1 MFSKIVISGGWSY
14 GNLGDEMIAVCTKGL
29 IDKYFPDVDKI
40 YTSYDVEDFQAK
52 HGIPA
57 IESVHSKFVKQNC
70 GLEDIAACIASPGK
84 YGLTE
89 FNNCLDHN
97 TLFIMAGG
105 GYFDGNWYSQF
116 AARIVE
122 IELAVKAGA
131 KAVIWGQSIGPFTD
145 DTEVKW
151 LKGALEK
158 CSYINVRDD
167 SSKSFIQRL
176 LPERRITCTPDSALL
191 ISDFRPIYV
200 SESSEEPKCNLIV
213 QIYNNY
219 QDNGVRKK
227 PNIHINKVAK
237 RITLRLYRYN
247 IAWVLLIRKLSV
259 KLGMQ
264 CKIILN
270 VQKTAKVNNN
280 HFEKYARQ
288 LRKWSGCKEIEIV
301 NDTDLDTF
309 CKELAKGD
317 AIISCKMH
325 PLIVSASYGVPVYAI
340 SQHYKI
346 DAFMEW
352 IGRGDKCHRNS
363 SFFPDKI
370 FRQVQNEMH
379 EKHSASTAL
388 INERKQEIYAVFE
401 ELRSI

>member
-14 GNLGDEMIAVCTKGL
+14 GNLGDEIIAICTKGL
-29 IDKYFPDVDKI
+29 IDKYFPDVEKI
-40 YTSYDVEDFQAK
+40 YTSYDVKDFKEK

-70 GLEDIAACIASPGK
+70 GLEDIAQCIASPEK
-84 YGLTE
+84 YNLE
-89 FNNCLDHN
+89 EYYNCFDQN
-97 TLFIMAGG
+97 TLFIMSGG

-151 LKGALEK
+151 LKNALEK
-158 CSYINVRDD
+158 CAYINVRDN
-167 SSKSFIQRL
+167 SSKSFIQNL
-176 LPERRITCTPDSALL
+176 LPDRRITCVPDSALL
-191 ISDFRPIYV
+191 ISDFKPINI
-200 SESSEEPKCNLIV
+200 SKSTDTGTCNLIV
-213 QIYNNY
+213 QIYNGY
-219 QDNGVRKK
+219 QYNGVRKK
-227 PNIHINKVAK
+227 PNRNVNKIVK
-237 RITLRLYRYN
+237 RVTLRLYRYN
-247 IAWVLLIRKLSV
+247 VAWILLIRKLSK

-270 VQKTAKVNNN
+270 VQKTEKINNN

-288 LRKWSGCKEIEIV
+288 LKKWSGCKEMEIV
-301 NDTDLDTF
+301 NDTDLDDF
-309 CKELAKGD
+309 CMELAKGD

-352 IGRGDKCHRNS
+352 IGRGEKCHKNS
-363 SFFPDKI
+363 RFSPDKI
-370 FRQVQNEMH
+370 FRQVQEENRQ
-379 EKHSASTAL
+379 KKQNSAIL
-388 INERKQEIYAVFE
+388 LNQRKQEIYTVFE